1 VKFGP
6 AVAAL
11 FRGRRPAL
19 GAIEPAA
26 AHRRAF
32 FGTIAL
38 SVVNSG
44 RLALQLIVLP
54 IMARILGPAD
64 FGLVALAMPFI
75 LFANMLSD
83 AGMGNALIRR
93 QDADREIESTVFWLC
108 TGVGL
113 TIALLICLGSG
124 PIAGLLG
131 QPRLAPILIGLSPI
145 LVLSSTL
152 SVANARISRA
162 RHFGLF
168 AVGDLISA
176 VLSSGA
182 AILAALHGWGAWSL
196 VVQQLALWTAKA
208 AWILPASRFRPALVC
223 RPSRAR
229 DLMSFGLHSVGADIA
244 DFVGKSAP
252 ALVIGSGLG
261 VVAVG
266 HYSMAY
272 QLIRIPDMVLSGP
285 LYLAT
290 FTAVSALAANAAG
303 AAPLSMRT
311 IRMVVSM
318 LAPLFCGLALVAD
331 LLIAAF
337 LGPKWEGTAP
347 VLTTLAAAGFFLCLH
362 SLFGAVL
369 MGLGRSDLQ
378 FRLSLL
384 SGAGMVGGALA
395 GQRFGLDAAAI
406 GVTAGA
412 ALAFPFYVMT
422 LSGQLCIDGRATLS
436 AIGRP
441 LIATAVMA
449 LAVLV
454 VRDELPVMAAWLKLA
469 ACVAAGVLAFAVALC
484 ATSGRQ
490 MLDDVK
496 TLLPA
501 RAPVRPEVT

>member
-1 VKFGP
+1 MGQSLP
-6 AVAAL
+6 SL
-11 FRGRRPAL
+11 FRKSRPA
-19 GAIEPAA
+19 APPSEQA

-38 SVVNSG
+38 SLVNSG
-44 RLALQLIVLP
+44 RLALQLLVLP
-54 IMARILGPAD
+54 VMARILGPAA
-64 FGLVALAMPFI
+64 FGLVSLAMPFI

-93 QDADREIESTVFWLC
+93 QDPTREIESTVFWLC
-108 TGVGL
+108 VGVGL
-113 TIALLICLGSG
+113 TIALTICASSG
-124 PIAGLLG
+124 LIAGLLR
-131 QPRLAPILIGLSPI
+131 QPGLAPILIGLSPI

-176 VLSSGA
+176 ILSSGA
-182 AILAALHGWGAWSL
+182 AITAALHGWGAWSL
-196 VVQQLALWTAKA
+196 VVQQLVLWTVKA
-208 AWILPASRFRPALVC
+208 AWILPVSRFRPALVC
-223 RPSRAR
+223 RPSLAR
-229 DLMSFGLHSVGADIA
+229 DLLSFGLHSVGADIA
-244 DFVGKSAP
+244 DFAGKSAP

-272 QLIRIPDMVLSGP
+272 QLIRIPDLVLSGP

-318 LAPLFCGLALVAD
+318 LAPLFCGLALVSD
-331 LLIAAF
+331 LVITAF
-337 LGPKWEGTAP
+337 LGPKWQGTAP
-347 VLTTLAAAGFFLCLH
+347 VLATLAGAGFFLCLY

-384 SGAGMVGGALA
+384 SGGAMVVGALV
-395 GQRFGLDAAAI
+395 GERFGLNAAAI
-406 GVTAGA
+406 GVAAGA
-412 ALAFPFYVMT
+412 ALAFPFYVVT
-422 LSGQLCIDGRATLS
+422 LSGQLRIDGRATLVT
-436 AIGRP
+436 IGRP
-441 LIATAVMA
+441 LIATAVMGLTV
-449 LAVLV
+449 LAV
-454 VRDELPVMAAWLKLA
+454 RNQLPAAADAWLKLA
-469 ACVAAGVLAFAVALC
+469 ACVASGVLAFTVTLC

-490 MLDDVK
+490 ILDDVK
-496 TLLPA
+496 MILPA
-501 RAPVRPEVT
+501 RGSVRHEVT